1 MPLEIHCVNP
11 ECRAKLKVPD
21 DLAGSSVRCPKCQ
34 YVQEIRP
41 AGAAAPAA
49 PEVLDVLP
57 VVGGEEDSARV
68 PADRSRPAPRPPSRR
83 PRLEEEAVQPP
94 ERRSNTGLVVGL
106 ILGGTGLLLVLMVG
120 GMVAFYL
127 SYTAGVTAPSPTAS
141 GTQVFPGGL
150 VVGQPVMPFDGLMP
164 DDGEFQPEI
173 QPQKEEPW
181 KVQPPFAVD
190 PALLE
195 AGTKVYLTNMQ
206 EFDVR
211 QGPWTLGKGGRLGD
225 PADRRILIGGQPSP
239 KGLGLHAPDGGGYNR
254 VRYALGKKAA
264 VFKAGVAFNDANE
277 PGPGPVRFQVVGD
290 GKSLWKSAYLLQRG
304 RVLDC
309 VTNVEGVDVLELRV
323 WTEGFNLGSH
333 AVWVE
338 PRVFKDRAEADKEKP
353 DPSLPVEGSKVRR
366 SRP

>member
-1 MPLEIHCVNP
+1 MPLEILCVNP

-21 DLAGSSVRCPKCQ
+21 DLAGSSVRCPRCQ
-34 YVQEIRP
+34 QVQEIRP
-41 AGAAAPAA
+41 AGAAAPAE

-57 VVGGEEDSARV
+57 VVGGEGDRARA
-68 PADRSRPAPRPPSRR
+68 PADRSRPAPRPASRR
-83 PRLEEEAVQPP
+83 PLLEEDAVQPP

-127 SYTAGVTAPSPTAS
+127 SYTAGVTAPNPTAS
-141 GTQVFPGGL
+141 GTQVFPNGL
-150 VVGQPVMPFDGLMP
+150 VVGQPVMPLDGLAP
-164 DDGEFQPEI
+164 DDPWGQPGI
-173 QPQKEEPW
+173 QQPEEPW

-190 PALLE
+190 PALLG
-195 AGTKVYLTNMQ
+195 AATKVYLTDMQ

-211 QGPWTLGKGGRLGD
+211 QGPWELGKGGRMGD
-225 PADRRILIGGQPSP
+225 PADRRILVRGRPSP
-239 KGLGLHAPDGGGYNR
+239 KGLGLHTPETGYNR

-264 VFKAGVAFNDANE
+264 VFKAGAAFNDADE

-290 GKSLWKSAYLLQRG
+290 GKSLWKSAFLTERG
-304 RVLDC
+304 RILDC
-309 VTNVEGVDVLELRV
+309 VANVEGVDVLELRV
-323 WTEGFNLGSH
+323 WSAGFNMGSQ

-338 PRVFKDRAEADKEKP
+338 PRVFRNRAEADEEKP
-353 DPSLPVEGSKVRR
+353 DLPPTVEGSKARR